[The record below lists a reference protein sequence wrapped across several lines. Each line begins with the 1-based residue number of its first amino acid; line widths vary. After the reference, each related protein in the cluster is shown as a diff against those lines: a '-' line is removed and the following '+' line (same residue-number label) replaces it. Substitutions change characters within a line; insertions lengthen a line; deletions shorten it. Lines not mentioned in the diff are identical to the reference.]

1 MTFDRFDMCLCLY
14 LCLGL
19 RGGGILF
26 SCSTVLSIFL
36 CLFLFLLALAL
47 GLALALALALALGL
61 GLCCDRRGR
70 RNR

>member
-1 MTFDRFDMCLCLY
+1 MTFDRFDVCLC

-19 RGGGILF
+19 RGGILF
-26 SCSTVLSIFL
+26 SCSAILSIFL

-47 GLALALALALALGL
+47 GLAF

>member
-1 MTFDRFDMCLCLY
+1 MTFDRFDVCLCLCLC

-26 SCSTVLSIFL
+26 SCSAILSIFL
-36 CLFLFLLALAL
+36 CLFLFLL
-47 GLALALALALALGL
+47 GLAF